1 MTTEKQTKLIEALKL
16 TVGHLKREIFTAE
29 LARKPL
35 VFSFENAKIK
45 DAYTFSLPSGWT
57 CPGATMCLAKVGRES
72 GKLTDGPEA
81 TVRCFSASQ
90 EAVYPTVRQIR
101 WHNFDRLKAAQD
113 SVSLANLILESLPAD
128 AKRVRVHV
136 SGDFFSQAYF
146 NAWMT
151 VAAAKPAVIFYAY
164 TKSVPFWVGRQA
176 TIPANFKLNASVGSR
191 WDMLAAAA
199 GLKSAKIVFSEME
212 AETLGLEIDHDDS
225 HAWAQEDSF
234 ALLVHGVQKTGTE
247 ASKSWNKQLAAIK
260 KTNAALPKKIKR
272 TVLPPTVAYLT
283 AQIVRLSARLAAIL
297 ATPEY
302 IVKRV
307 VA

>member
-1 MTTEKQTKLIEALKL
+1 MTTEKQTKLVESLKQ
-16 TVGHLKREIFTAE
+16 TVSHLKREIFASE
-29 LARKPL
+29 LKRKPL

-72 GKLTDGPEA
+72 GKLTDGPDA

-90 EAVYPTVRQIR
+90 EAVYPTVRAIR
-101 WHNFDRLKAAQD
+101 WHNFDRLKQAGGSAG
-113 SVSLANLILESLPAD
+113 LAGLILESLPAD

-146 NAWMT
+146 NAWMI
-151 VAAAKPAVIFYAY
+151 VAEAKPEVTFYAY
-164 TKSVPFWVGRQA
+164 TKSVPFWVSRLGN
-176 TIPANFKLNASVGSR
+176 IPANFKLNASVGSR
-191 WDMLAAAA
+191 WDALAQDAE
-199 GLKSAKIVFSEME
+199 LKSAKIVFSEME
-212 AETLGLEIDHDDS
+212 AENLGLEIDHDDS

-247 ASKSWNKQLAAIK
+247 ASVSWNKQLREIK

-283 AQIVRLSARLAAIL
+283 AQIVRLSVRLAGIL

-302 IVKRV
+302 VVKFI
-307 VA
+307 A